1 MLFAGLLALPFTPP
15 AGWQPLP
22 GAVVPPPLIHW
33 EEGRST
39 FSVFGL
45 GVGGD
50 ATMFDRLFAT
60 QASASGGTIVSS
72 STQRICGR
80 PGVRV
85 VVHSDA
91 AKTFTIEQAESI
103 GGSLY
108 VMSYARGDGDAVS
121 APISQFLS
129 TTCNGAAITSA
140 KPPLGWTV
148 VGGRLIGVWVGKSP
162 AFSISLISGPPQHY
176 LEQFSNDAQQE
187 LALAGASASAGK
199 SAIETRTLCGLPAT
213 FATSH
218 VASKNGQPL
227 DITTEHTQSSTVA
240 YTLIYTRPSNAAED
254 PKVDA
259 SLASLCAAV
268 SSPRPSPSP
277 TGTSTPS
284 PSPTET
290 PTPSPSPT
298 ETPTPSPSPTETSTP
313 SPSPT
318 ETPTP
323 SRSPTETPTLSPLPT
338 PTESP
343 TPEATPSANEVPEP
357 TSSPTAVAVR
367 FRQP

>member
-45 GVGGD
+45 GAGGD
-50 ATMFDRLFAT
+50 PAMFDRIFAA
-60 QASASGGTIVSS
+60 QASASGSTIVSS
-72 STQRICGR
+72 STQKICGR

-85 VVHSDA
+85 VAHSDA
-91 AKTFTIEQAESI
+91 AKTSTIEQAESI
-103 GGSLY
+103 GGALY

-121 APISQFLS
+121 APLSQFLS
-129 TTCNGAAITSA
+129 ATCNGAAITSA
-140 KPPLGWTV
+140 KPPQGWTV

-162 AFSISLISGPPQHY
+162 AYSISLISGPPQHY
-176 LEQFSNDAQQE
+176 LEQFSNDVQQK
-187 LALAGASASAGK
+187 LAIAGASDGNGS
-199 SAIETRTLCGLPAT
+199 SEPRTLCGLPAT
-213 FATSH
+213 YATSH

-240 YTLIYTRPSNAAED
+240 YTLIYTRPSSAGDD

-268 SSPRPSPSP
+268 SSPRPSQSPKLPSPLPSP
-277 TGTSTPS
+277 TESPSASPSPSPTETPS
-284 PSPTET
+284 PSPSPTETPSPSPSPTELPTPSPSPTESPTPTPSPTET
-290 PTPSPSPT
+290 PTPSPSP
-298 ETPTPSPSPTETSTP
+298 
-313 SPSPT
+313 
-318 ETPTP
+318 
-323 SRSPTETPTLSPLPT
+323 
-338 PTESP
+338 
-343 TPEATPSANEVPEP
+343 
-357 TSSPTAVAVR
+357 
-367 FRQP
+367 QP

>member
-1 MLFAGLLALPFTPP
+1 MLFAGLLALPFAPP
-15 AGWQPLP
+15 VGWKPLP

-45 GVGGD
+45 GAGGD
-50 ATMFDRLFAT
+50 ATMFDRIFAA
-60 QASASGGTIVSS
+60 QASASGSTIVSS
-72 STQRICGR
+72 STQPICGR

-129 TTCNGAAITSA
+129 TTCNGAAITAA

-148 VGGRLIGVWVGKSP
+148 VAGRLIGVWVGRSP
-162 AFSISLISGPPQHY
+162 AYSISLISGPPHHY

-187 LALAGASASAGK
+187 LALSGASVGNGSM
-199 SAIETRTLCGLPAT
+199 ETRTLCGLPAT
-213 FATSH
+213 YATSH

-227 DITTEHTQSSTVA
+227 DITTEHTQSSSVA
-240 YTLIYTRPSNAAED
+240 YTLIYTRPANAGDD

-268 SSPRPSPSP
+268 SSTPPPSPS
-277 TGTSTPS
+277 PS

-290 PTPSPSPT
+290 PTPSPSPSPT
-298 ETPTPSPSPTETSTP
+298 ETPSPSP
-313 SPSPT
+313 SPSLEP
-318 ETPTP
+318 
-323 SRSPTETPTLSPLPT
+323 
-338 PTESP
+338 
-343 TPEATPSANEVPEP
+343 AT
-357 TSSPTAVAVR
+357 SPTAVAVGL
-367 FRQP
+367 RQP